1 MNITT
6 LIEKVVGDFGDKLLW
21 REYKARV
28 ARMPEPYAG
37 ATRAFERYLT
47 YYGGI
52 AKGDVIVAMVNDLA
66 DLFERAAV
74 DGTPIRAIVG
84 DDPVGFAEDFLR
96 TYEDGRWI
104 NKERRRLIDA
114 IAATDAAG
122 SPISDDTHEE
132 ER

>member
-6 LIEKVVGDFGDKLLW
+6 LIEKVVGDFGDKKLW

-66 DLFERAAV
+66 DLFER
-74 DGTPIRAIVG
+74 RALVEMARKWVTG
-84 DDPVGFAEDFLR
+84 DTDDDR
-96 TYEDGRWI
+96 T
-104 NKERRRLIDA
+104 
-114 IAATDAAG
+114 
-122 SPISDDTHEE
+122 S
-132 ER
+132 